1 MQNLILDR
9 ECKLHGF
16 LEHRSTGRFQK
27 LKYKLDYLKHASF
40 YNRFL
45 ENWTL
50 SMKCMLY
57 MDIFFFED
65 YVGMGVTPVIL
76 LLIVYLNFSN
86 T

>member
-1 MQNLILDR
+1 
-9 ECKLHGF
+9 
-16 LEHRSTGRFQK
+16 
-27 LKYKLDYLKHASF
+27 
-40 YNRFL
+40 
-45 ENWTL
+45 
-50 SMKCMLY
+50 MLY